1 MDFVPQSDFRQI
13 LKRHKGE
20 HRVRRFSC
28 WVPFL
33 RLASL
38 RLTYFT
44 GLYRMKGET
53 PAAVSD
59 FPSEGFDLPPP
70 PGDQMLSQGILYIGS
85 KASA

>member
-44 GLYRMKGET
+44 GLYGMRGKT
-53 PAAVSD
+53 PAAVAD
-59 FPSEGFDLPPP
+59 FPTEGFDLPPL
-70 PGDQMLSQGILYIGS
+70 PGDPMLSQGILYIGS

>member
-44 GLYRMKGET
+44 GLYGMKGIT
-53 PAAVSD
+53 SAAAAD
-59 FPSEGFDLPPP
+59 FPTKGFDLPPP
-70 PGDQMLSQGILYIGS
+70 
-85 KASA
+85 AR